1 MTGGQ
6 TLGTWI
12 GKGFR
17 FMVRAMPKALRSD
30 AFKIVMYF
38 TAVVLLGS
46 LLAPWLYSGG
56 KDLAA
61 HFADKPGKGFLPWL
75 AAACDRSKF
84 PRFFNRALMISAIV
98 LLYPAIRWMRAGR
111 GSLKFRDT
119 PWSLRLPD
127 SEVNLNEGQPLR
139 RNPQGWRQLAIG
151 FALAAGTLLL
161 LGWGLVQAGTFDYA
175 QKINLPKILKAAIIP
190 AVLVSLIEE
199 TLFRGAFLGMFLR
212 AMRPVTAIVGLSLL
226 FAFLHFL
233 EPPSGVTV
241 PDPRSATAGLWM
253 LGQIL
258 GHFTDPLPLLAEFAT
273 LAAVGLVL
281 AYARWRTASLWLSI
295 GLHSGWIFGI
305 FLFKGFTRPVPGLS
319 RFTHFWIGNTLRE
332 GLVPLM
338 VVLLTGVIV
347 HVLTRRDAT
356 RIGN

>member
-1 MTGGQ
+1 
-6 TLGTWI
+6 
-12 GKGFR
+12 
-17 FMVRAMPKALRSD
+17 MVRAMPQALRSD

-38 TAVVLLGS
+38 AAVLLLGS
-46 LLAPWLYSGG
+46 LLAPWLYAGG

-61 HFADKPGKGFLPWL
+61 HFAGKPDKGFLPWL

-84 PRFFNRALMISAIV
+84 PRFYNRSLMLSAIV
-98 LLYPAIRWMRAGR
+98 LLYPAILWLRAGR

-127 SEVNLNEGQPLR
+127 STVALNEGQPLR
-139 RNPQGWRQLAIG
+139 RNPEGWRQLTIG
-151 FALAAGTLLL
+151 FVLAVATLLL
-161 LGWGLVQAGTFDYA
+161 LGWGLVQAGTFDHA
-175 QKINLPKILKAAIIP
+175 PKINLPKILKAAIVP

-199 TLFRGAFLGMFLR
+199 ILFRGVFLGMFLR
-212 AMRPVTAIVGLSLL
+212 AMRPAPAIVGLSLL

-233 EPPSGVTV
+233 EPPSGVTA
-241 PDPRSATAGLWM
+241 PDPRSATAGLWL

-258 GHFTDPLPLLAEFAT
+258 GHFADPQPLLAEFAT

-305 FLFKGFTRPVPGLS
+305 FLFNGFTRPAPGLG
-319 RFTHFWIGNTLRE
+319 RFTRFWIGDTLRE
-332 GLVPLM
+332 GLAPLI
-338 VVLLTGVIV
+338 VVLLTGVFV
-347 HVLTRRDAT
+347 HLLTRRDVA
-356 RIGN
+356 RIAN

>member
-1 MTGGQ
+1 
-6 TLGTWI
+6 
-12 GKGFR
+12 
-17 FMVRAMPKALRSD
+17 MVRAMPKALRSD

-38 TAVVLLGS
+38 TAVLLLGS
-46 LLAPWLYSGG
+46 LLAPWLYAGG

-61 HFADKPGKGFLPWL
+61 HFAGKPGKGFLPWL

-84 PRFFNRALMISAIV
+84 PRFFNRSLMISAII
-98 LLYPAIRWMRAGR
+98 LLYPAILWLRAGR

-127 SEVNLNEGQPLR
+127 SAVALNEGQPLR
-139 RNPQGWRQLAIG
+139 RNPRGWRQLATG

-161 LGWGLVQAGTFDYA
+161 LGWGLVHAGTFEY
-175 QKINLPKILKAAIIP
+175 LPKVHLPKVLKAAIIP

-199 TLFRGAFLGMFLR
+199 ILFRGVFLGMFLR
-212 AMRPVTAIVGLSLL
+212 AMRPVTAIAGLSLM

-233 EPPSGVTV
+233 EPPSGVV
-241 PDPRSATAGLWM
+241 AADPRSATAGLWM
-253 LGQIL
+253 LGQII
-258 GHFTDPLPLLAEFAT
+258 GHFADPLPLLAEFAT

-295 GLHSGWIFGI
+295 GLHAGWIFGI
-305 FLFKGFTRPVPGLS
+305 FLFNGFTKPVSGLS
-319 RFTHFWIGNTLRE
+319 RFTHFWIGDTLRE
-332 GLVPLM
+332 GLAPLI

-347 HVLTRRDAT
+347 HLLTRRDAAQT
-356 RIGN
+356 GN

>member
-1 MTGGQ
+1 
-6 TLGTWI
+6 
-12 GKGFR
+12 
-17 FMVRAMPKALRSD
+17 MVRAMPKALRSD

-38 TAVVLLGS
+38 AAVLLLGS
-46 LLAPWLYSGG
+46 LLAPWLYAGG

-61 HFADKPGKGFLPWL
+61 HFAGKPDRGFLPWL

-84 PRFFNRALMISAIV
+84 PRFYNRSLMLSAIV
-98 LLYPAIRWMRAGR
+98 LLYPAILWLRAGR

-127 SEVNLNEGQPLR
+127 SAVALNEGQPLQ
-139 RNPQGWRQLAIG
+139 RNPHDGRQLVIG

-161 LGWGLVQAGTFDYA
+161 LGWALVQADTFTYA
-175 QKINLPKILKAAIIP
+175 AKIQVAKILKAAIVP

-199 TLFRGAFLGMFLR
+199 ILFRGLFLGMFLR
-212 AMRPVTAIVGLSLL
+212 TMRPAPAIVGLSLL

-233 EPPSGVTV
+233 EPPSGATA
-241 PDPRSATAGLWM
+241 PDPRSATAGLWL

-258 GHFTDPLPLLAEFAT
+258 GHFADPLPLLAEFST

-281 AYARWRTASLWLSI
+281 AYARWRTASLWLPI
-295 GLHSGWIFGI
+295 GLHAGWIFGI
-305 FLFKGFTRPVPGLS
+305 FLFKGFTRPVPDLS
-319 RFTHFWIGNTLRE
+319 HFTRFWIGETLRE
-332 GLVPLM
+332 GLIPLA

-347 HVLTRRDAT
+347 HLLTRRDAA